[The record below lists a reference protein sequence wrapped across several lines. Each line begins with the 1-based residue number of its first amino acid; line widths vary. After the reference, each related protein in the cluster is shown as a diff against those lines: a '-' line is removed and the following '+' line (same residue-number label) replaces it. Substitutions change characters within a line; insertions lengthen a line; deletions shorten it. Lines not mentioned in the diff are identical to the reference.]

1 MKIAIIGAGV
11 VGVTTAYMLAKSGHE
26 VSVFDR
32 EPRAA
37 MESSFANGGQLSY
50 GFASPMGT
58 PALLGKIP
66 GILLGSDPAFR
77 IPTTLSL
84 DFLRW
89 STRFLSHCR
98 AKQSQQDATALASL
112 ARRSGDVF
120 EQILSDVS
128 FDFGHR
134 KTHKLVLLKRDK
146 DFLAA
151 QSSIDTPHREVL
163 SWQAC
168 IEREPALEAYRGNAA
183 GGVWIEGDEVGDAAR
198 FSEQMVAYCEQA
210 FGAQFIFNADVTD
223 ISENRAGHRQLTL
236 SSGDTH
242 TTDAI
247 VICTGVAGTQLLR
260 RLDMRLPI
268 YPVMGYSLTAPL
280 GPQPPDVAV
289 TDASSKI
296 VFSRIDDQIRIAGFA
311 DFGIASEERRR
322 QRVQDLIQTVRTLI
336 PAVAD
341 YSRIASTW
349 IGARPATPS
358 SLPIVR
364 PSRAPGIYLNMG
376 HGMYGWTLSAG
387 AAQSLADIIGPATH
401 ASRAAS
407 GAKL

>member
-26 VSVFDR
+26 ISVFDR

-77 IPTTLSL
+77 LPSVLSL
-84 DFLRW
+84 DFMRW
-89 STRFLSHCR
+89 SAQFLGHCR
-98 AKQSQQDATALASL
+98 SKQSLQDATALASL
-112 ARRSGDVF
+112 ALRSGDVF
-120 EQILSDVS
+120 KQIFSDVS

-134 KTHKLVLLKRDK
+134 NTHKLVLLKRDK
-146 DFLAA
+146 DLRIAEGSA
-151 QSSIDTPHREVL
+151 DTSRREVL
-163 SWQAC
+163 SWQEC
-168 IEREPALEAYRGNAA
+168 VDREPALNAYKGDAA

-198 FSEQMVAYCEQA
+198 FSEQMVTYCERA
-210 FGAQFIFNADVTD
+210 FGVEFVFNADVMD
-223 ISENRAGHRQLTL
+223 ISEMRNGHRVIAL
-236 SSGDTH
+236 SSGETRAF
-242 TTDAI
+242 DA
-247 VICTGVAGTQLLR
+247 VVVCTGVAGTKLLR
-260 RLDMRLPI
+260 RVDIRLPI

-280 GPQPPDVAV
+280 GKQPPDVAV

-296 VFSRIDDQIRIAGFA
+296 VFSRIGEHIRIAGFA

-322 QRVQDLIQTVRTLI
+322 QRVQDLVQTVRTLI
-336 PAVAD
+336 PDVAD
-341 YSRIASTW
+341 YSRITSTW

-364 PSRAPGIYLNMG
+364 PSKAVGVYLNMG
-376 HGMYGWTLSAG
+376 HGMFGWTLSAG
-387 AAQSLADIIGPATH
+387 AAQSLADIIGPATRS
-401 ASRAAS
+401 SRAAS
-407 GAKL
+407 GGKT

>member
-11 VGVTTAYMLAKSGHE
+11 VGVTTAYMLAKAGHE

-50 GFASPMGT
+50 GFASPMGA
-58 PALLGKIP
+58 PSLLGKIP

-77 IPTTLSL
+77 MPSTLSL
-84 DFLRW
+84 DFIRW
-89 STRFLSHCR
+89 SMQFLGHCR
-98 AKQSQQDATALASL
+98 SKQSQQDAAALAVL
-112 ARRSGDVF
+112 ARQSGAVF

-128 FDFGHR
+128 FEFGHR
-134 KTHKLVLLKRDK
+134 RSHKLILLKRENDLRK
-146 DFLAA
+146 TKA
-151 QSSIDTPHREVL
+151 SIPLPGREIL
-163 SWQAC
+163 SWQECLA
-168 IEREPALEAYRGNAA
+168 REPALQNYHGEVA

-198 FSEQMVAYCEQA
+198 FSEQMATHCERA
-210 FGAQFIFNADVTD
+210 FGVQFVFNANVAD
-223 ISENRAGHRQLTL
+223 ISPLQQGQRRIGLA
-236 SSGDTH
+236 SGDSQLF
-242 TTDAI
+242 DSI
-247 VICTGVAGTQLLR
+247 VVCTGVAGTQLLR
-260 RLDMRLPI
+260 RLDIRLPI

-280 GPQPPDVAV
+280 GEKPPEVAV

-296 VFSRIDDQIRIAGFA
+296 VFSRIGDQIRIAGFA

-322 QRVQDLIQTVRTLI
+322 QRVQELIRTVRKLI

-341 YSRIASTW
+341 YSRIQSTW

-364 PSRAPGIYLNMG
+364 PSKAPGVYLNMG
-376 HGMYGWTLSAG
+376 HGMFGWTLSAG
-387 AAQSLADIIGPATH
+387 AAQSLTNIIGPATH
-401 ASRAAS
+401 ASRAA
-407 GAKL
+407 

>member
-11 VGVTTAYMLAKSGHE
+11 VGVTTAYMLAKTCHE

-58 PALLGKIP
+58 PSLLGKIP

-77 IPTTLSL
+77 MPSAISL
-84 DFLRW
+84 GFLKW
-89 STRFLSHCR
+89 SAQFLGHCQ
-98 AKQSQQDATALASL
+98 AKQSQRDAAALAAL
-112 ARRSGDVF
+112 AHQSGQVF
-120 EQILSDVS
+120 EKILSDVS

-134 KTHKLVLLKRDK
+134 KTNKLVLLKREK
-146 DFLAA
+146 DLRKAEA
-151 QSSIDTPHREVL
+151 PADVADREIL
-163 SWQAC
+163 SWQDC
-168 IEREPALEAYRGNAA
+168 IEREPALEAYQGEAA
-183 GGVWIEGDEVGDAAR
+183 GGIWIDGDEVGDAAR
-198 FSEQMVAYCEQA
+198 FSEQMVTYCEKA
-210 FGAQFIFNADVTD
+210 FGVRFSFNADAPHLAP
-223 ISENRAGHRQLTL
+223 RLYGQRHLALA
-236 SSGDTH
+236 SGDTQSA
-242 TTDAI
+242 DAF
-247 VICTGVAGTQLLR
+247 VVCTGVAGTQLLR
-260 RLDMRLPI
+260 RLDIRLPI

-280 GPQPPDVAV
+280 GPKPPEVAV

-296 VFSRIDDQIRIAGFA
+296 VFSRIDNQIRIAGFA

-322 QRVQDLIQTVRTLI
+322 QRVQELIRSVRTLF
-336 PAVAD
+336 PEVAD
-341 YSRIASTW
+341 YSHIASTW

-364 PSRAPGIYLNMG
+364 PTKAPGIYLNMG
-376 HGMYGWTLSAG
+376 HGMFGWTLSAG

-401 ASRAAS
+401 ASQAA
-407 GAKL
+407 

>member
-77 IPTTLSL
+77 IPATLSL

-151 QSSIDTPHREVL
+151 QSSIDTPHRE
-163 SWQAC
+163 
-168 IEREPALEAYRGNAA
+168 
-183 GGVWIEGDEVGDAAR
+183 
-198 FSEQMVAYCEQA
+198 
-210 FGAQFIFNADVTD
+210 
-223 ISENRAGHRQLTL
+223 
-236 SSGDTH
+236 
-242 TTDAI
+242 
-247 VICTGVAGTQLLR
+247 
-260 RLDMRLPI
+260 
-268 YPVMGYSLTAPL
+268 
-280 GPQPPDVAV
+280 
-289 TDASSKI
+289 
-296 VFSRIDDQIRIAGFA
+296 
-311 DFGIASEERRR
+311 
-322 QRVQDLIQTVRTLI
+322 
-336 PAVAD
+336 
-341 YSRIASTW
+341 
-349 IGARPATPS
+349 
-358 SLPIVR
+358 
-364 PSRAPGIYLNMG
+364 
-376 HGMYGWTLSAG
+376 
-387 AAQSLADIIGPATH
+387 
-401 ASRAAS
+401 
-407 GAKL
+407 